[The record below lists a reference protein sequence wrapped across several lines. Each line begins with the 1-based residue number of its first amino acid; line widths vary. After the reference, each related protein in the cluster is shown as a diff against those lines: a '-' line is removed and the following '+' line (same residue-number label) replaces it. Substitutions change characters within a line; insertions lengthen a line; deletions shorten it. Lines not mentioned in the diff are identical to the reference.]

1 VAFRRYTGN
10 FYILPILLKVNLA
23 VVLPISLRRSL
34 NSGYDLRHLTIEEF
48 VRREYPIEA
57 CRTYHQGEFLVYN
70 RCIRFGWVGYD
81 SQENTFTGYHSDRDP
96 QVC

>member
-1 VAFRRYTGN
+1 MAFWRYTGN

-57 CRTYHQGEFLVYN
+57 CRTHHQGEFQ
-70 RCIRFGWVGYD
+70 CIIDALGLAGYD
-81 SQENTFTGYHSDRDP
+81 SQENIFTGYRSDRDP
-96 QVC
+96 HVC